1 MCETLHVGDIPL
13 VVGFQP
19 TGVGVVC
26 TDKGCPS
33 VVCIAETLMFGWGY
47 GLPLCSP
54 IMSASYLRLRNYD

>member
-33 VVCIAETLMFGWGY
+33 VVCIAETSMFRLGVRAAAL
-47 GLPLCSP
+47 LPDYVCESSTAAQL
-54 IMSASYLRLRNYD
+54 